1 MLGGKEHKNGAWML
15 YHLINLQYYPS
26 PVPTHHS
33 LLQLIL
39 GLGIEQETLSVD
51 QILQRSHYITKQ
63 KRIVKAWIMHGMF
76 NKLYFLDVET
86 NLHRISQ

>member
-33 LLQLIL
+33 LLQLTL
-39 GLGIEQETLSVD
+39 GLGIEQVTLSVD
-51 QILQRSHYITKQ
+51 HILQRSHYITKQ
-63 KRIVKAWIMHGMF
+63 KCIVKAWIMHGMF
-76 NKLYFLDVET
+76 NKLYFLDVEI